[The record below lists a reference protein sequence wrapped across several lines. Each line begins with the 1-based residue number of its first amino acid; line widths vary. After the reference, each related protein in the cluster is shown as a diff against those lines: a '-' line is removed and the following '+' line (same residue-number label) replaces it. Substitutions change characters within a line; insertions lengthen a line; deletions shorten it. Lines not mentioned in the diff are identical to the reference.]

1 MELYTGVPCAMTRHA
16 RGAQHRGECRGPRGN
31 GGGGGSQQPAET
43 WGASAD
49 HSGHS
54 GSRET
59 AEIAGDAPPRSAGP
73 SPATYRSPSPLSAHD
88 LARRAV
94 ADESDTSSP
103 NRSRQRRRVSLGDS
117 QHLRRFLSLMPIEQR
132 VPHSSNSS
140 HHSCPDPSRSP
151 FERFRNGE
159 FTRYKIRT
167 VHESATR
174 RIGLV
179 KFTKIPIFYRCA
191 PASLEYRFVS

>member
-1 MELYTGVPCAMTRHA
+1 MGLYTGVPCAMTRHA

-103 NRSRQRRRVSLGDS
+103 NRSRQRPRVSPGDS

-140 HHSCPDPSRSP
+140 QHSCPTLPAPLSSGSETDSSRATKS
-151 FERFRNGE
+151 GQS
-159 FTRYKIRT
+159 TSQLH
-167 VHESATR
+167 VGSALSNSLKSQSCPDAR
-174 RIGLV
+174 RL
-179 KFTKIPIFYRCA
+179 P
-191 PASLEYRFVS
+191 